1 MFIAIDKIDIL
12 EHKIQ
17 YLTLRILCTYGLTA
31 DTAENRVSVGNKYKM
46 LCE

>member
-1 MFIAIDKIDIL
+1 MAIDKIDIL

-17 YLTLRILCTYGLTA
+17 YLTLRILYTYGLTV
-31 DTAENRVSVGNKYKM
+31 DTAENRVNVGNKYKM